1 MPRSSCVCWRL
12 CRPAA
17 THTTDSRE
25 TTAEQNASISVNM
38 PEDLSLSAVV
48 LLGFLLLAC
57 QQVLTMEPQDVQEKQ
72 VSQAKR
78 RLSLQSTGEPSAAA
92 HPTGSTSAAA
102 PGSAGVLI
110 SNWTFF
116 FLIVREKLMRR
127 QISHEQSEVC
137 EASVL

>member
-1 MPRSSCVCWRL
+1 
-12 CRPAA
+12 
-17 THTTDSRE
+17 
-25 TTAEQNASISVNM
+25 M

-102 PGSAGVLI
+102 PGSAGVLT
-110 SNWTFF
+110 SNWTF

-137 EASVL
+137 EASVF